1 MDRLIEKRI
10 EPIRIHFDT
19 LKVNLESLKIQNDN
33 LEEKLTLTEKRLEK
47 NQYTHEEENK
57 VPGALDWIK
66 DSIGSI
72 NIFKNSGR

>member
-47 NQYTHEEENK
+47 NQNTGEEENK
-57 VPGALDWIK
+57 VSGALDWIK
-66 DSIGSI
+66 DSFGSI